1 MRSLYDLFTGANS
14 AGSVTNQASHTHSL
28 ISSKDPRYN
37 SPDVGAIIYNSISI
51 ASMVIGTYMI
61 YKFVSS
67 TLVDNSVNFDKE
79 KKALAKKL
87 LRVDIEDMEFTAHEM
102 MISREVLA
110 SEELNVKFGDIGGM
124 ETHIEEIMENII
136 LPMKYYKDFRAG
148 QGNLLRCPT
157 GVLLYGKPGTGK
169 SMLAKAIAKE
179 AGTSFI
185 NLKSSALLDK
195 YVGESDKLVDA
206 LFTLAHKIAPCVVF
220 IDEIDTI
227 LKKRESFAGSSS
239 GGAQSSMLG
248 SLMAAW
254 DGLATNSTPVLVLGA
269 TNRPMDIDPAF
280 LRRMPLKIKTT
291 EPDAISRC
299 EILSKMLR
307 NEVLDAD
314 VSLESIAKVTEGCTG
329 SDLKELCR
337 LAGTHRMKR
346 IIASV
351 KQLQAEGAVHGINKP
366 SSTNEATSVIALPS
380 IPQEVLASEPLR
392 RGDFEYAIAR
402 NNASST
408 GADVYSSN
416 IAEKE
421 AENTMKTLRRALMA
435 EAEASGPTL

>member
-1 MRSLYDLFTGANS
+1 VG
-14 AGSVTNQASHTHSL
+14 TNTQYSDAL
-28 ISSKDPRYN
+28 IASKDSRN
-37 SPDVGAIIYNSISI
+37 SSGIDVGAVIYNSVSI

-67 TLVDNSVNFDKE
+67 TLIDSSVNLDKE

-87 LRVDIEDMEFTAHEM
+87 LRMDIEEMEFTSHEM
-102 MISREVLA
+102 VISREVLA
-110 SEELNVKFGDIGGM
+110 AEELNVKFADIGGM
-124 ETHIEEIMENII
+124 HTHIEEIMENII

-148 QGNLLRCPT
+148 QGHLLRCPT

-185 NLKSSALLDK
+185 NIKSSALLDK

-227 LKKRESFAGSSS
+227 LKKRESFGGSSS

-254 DGLATNSTPVLVLGA
+254 DGLATSSTPVLVLGA

-280 LRRMPLKIKTT
+280 LRRMPLKIKTA
-291 EPDAISRC
+291 EPDATNRK
-299 EILSKMLR
+299 EIISKMLR
-307 NEVLDAD
+307 NEVVDED
-314 VSLESIAKVTEGCTG
+314 VSLDEIAKVTVGATG

-346 IIASV
+346 IIATM
-351 KQLQAEGAVHGINKP
+351 KQLQTEGAVHSINQ
-366 SSTNEATSVIALPS
+366 SDGSDDATAIISLPS
-380 IPQEVLASEPLR
+380 IPQSVLASEPLR

-421 AENTMKTLRRALMA
+421 AENTMKTLRKAFMA
-435 EAEASGPTL
+435 EAESTPEL